1 MQPPNS
7 VKLNLKSN
15 EVMDMQTKVLVGT
28 YMILKDEIIWTAYWV
43 SLLTPS
49 ATGIPIRFE
58 QSHVQEVIKMMEIE
72 IGGGW
77 IFHKLCKVCVGKK
90 TCKIEVS

>member
-1 MQPPNS
+1 MNLFLNRPIRLSRLSADIRISVKLQSCLNIDMQPPNS

-28 YMILKDEIIWTAYWV
+28 YMMLKDESIWTAYRV

-49 ATGIPIRFE
+49 AMGIPIRFE
-58 QSHVQEVIKMMEIE
+58 QSHVIE
-72 IGGGW
+72 
-77 IFHKLCKVCVGKK
+77 CD
-90 TCKIEVS
+90 